1 MPLMI
6 LAHPNIQQ
14 SAANRTI
21 VEELKKSNIELEIRD
36 IYNLN
41 PNYNIDVIAEQEALL
56 RHDFIILQ
64 YPMYWF
70 NMPAILKVWF
80 DQVFTY
86 QFAYGSKGYK
96 LKNKKLLPSLTVGQ
110 PERNFKL
117 DEYSTRMDSLLDPIR
132 KSVEYSK
139 MNYIEPVILYEI
151 ATVYDV
157 ENVTGNTNSEIIEK
171 AKIHSKTLQAAIQRY
186 DKN

>member
-14 SAANRTI
+14 SAANKTI

-36 IYNLN
+36 IYNLS
-41 PNYNIDVIAEQEALL
+41 PNYNIDVAAEQEALL

-80 DQVFTY
+80 DQVFEY

-96 LKNKKLLPSLTVGQ
+96 LKNKKLLPSFTVGQ

-117 DEYSTRMDSLLDPIR
+117 DEYTSRMDNFLEPIK
-132 KSVEYSK
+132 KSAEYSK
-139 MNYIEPVILYEI
+139 MHYIEPVILYEI
-151 ATVYDV
+151 ASVYDV
-157 ENVTGNTNSEIIEK
+157 KNVTGNTKGEIINK
-171 AKIHSKTLQAAIQRY
+171 AKEHSKRLQETIKRY
-186 DKN
+186 DKG